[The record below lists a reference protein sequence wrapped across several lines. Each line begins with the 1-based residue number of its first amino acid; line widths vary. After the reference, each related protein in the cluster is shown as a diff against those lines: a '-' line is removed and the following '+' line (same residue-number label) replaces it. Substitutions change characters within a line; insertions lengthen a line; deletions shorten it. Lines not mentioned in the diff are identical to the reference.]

1 MILSKP
7 FKTFVLDTNVLIHDP
22 EALSVFGHNKISIP
36 LIVIEELD
44 RFKTFHDE
52 RGRNSR
58 IISRYLDKLRKK
70 GKLNEG
76 IELDNGGI
84 LKIELDA
91 KVEMPFEFR
100 NHNDDNQILMT
111 ALALQTKGE
120 DVYFISKDINLRI
133 KAEAIGLKVQDYE
146 RSKVKID
153 ELYTGCK
160 EITIT
165 SEQIDS
171 FYKDKKL
178 KLTEDD
184 LFANQFTILKSSDEK
199 SQSALGKYV
208 KSTKEIVPL
217 RKDTRIWDLKPL
229 NTEQRFAIDL
239 LMDDNIKLVTL
250 VGVAGTGKTLLALA
264 AALQKTVEEKLYRR
278 FFVLRPIMPMGRDI
292 GFLPGTKEEKL
303 TQWMGAIYDNL
314 EFLMEKGTDKVGE
327 EDTESKIQYLTET
340 GKMEIEAL
348 TYIRGRSLPNQF
360 IIIDDSQNLTPSE
373 VKTIISRAGQ
383 GTKLV
388 FTGDPYQIDNPYLD
402 ASSNGLTYVVEKLKG
417 QDIYGHINFTKT
429 ERSPL
434 AALAAQLL

>member
-70 GKLNEG
+70 GKLNDG
-76 IELDNGGI
+76 VELDNGGI
-84 LKIELDA
+84 LKIELDS

-111 ALALQTKGE
+111 ALAIQNKGE

-160 EITIT
+160 EIAAN

-178 KLTEDD
+178 KLNNEE

-314 EFLMEKGTDKVGE
+314 EFLMEKGTDKVGD

-417 QDIYGHINFTKT
+417 QEIYGHINFTKT

>member
-70 GKLNEG
+70 GKLNDG
-76 IELDNGGI
+76 VELDNGGI
-84 LKIELDA
+84 LKIELDS
-91 KVEMPFEFR
+91 KIEMPFEFR

-111 ALALQTKGE
+111 ALAIQNKGE

-160 EITIT
+160 EIAIS
-165 SEQIDS
+165 SEQIDA
-171 FYKDKKL
+171 FYQNKKI
-178 KLTEDD
+178 KLSDDD
-184 LFANQFTILKSSDEK
+184 LFANQFTILKSSGDK

-417 QDIYGHINFTKT
+417 QEIYGHINFTKT

>member
-1 MILSKP
+1 MTLSKP
-7 FKTFVLDTNVLIHDP
+7 YKTFVLDTNVLLHDP
-22 EALSVFGHNKISIP
+22 EALSVFGHNKIVIP

-44 RFKTFHDE
+44 RFKTFHDD

-58 IISRYLDKLRKK
+58 IVSRHLDKLRTS

-76 IELDNGGI
+76 VDLENGGL
-84 LKIELDA
+84 LKIEFESNLDIPVGLISS
-91 KVEMPFEFR
+91 KED
-100 NHNDDNQILMT
+100 NHILKT
-111 ALALQTKGE
+111 ALALQQTGE

-153 ELYTGCK
+153 ELYTGWK
-160 EITIT
+160 EIVTT
-165 SEQIDS
+165 SDKIDL
-171 FYKDKKL
+171 FYQQKKL
-178 KLTEDD
+178 QYNDQEIL
-184 LFANQFTILKSSDEK
+184 ANQFITLKAAET
-199 SQSALGKYV
+199 SQSALGKFNA
-208 KSTKEIVPL
+208 TAKEIVPL
-217 RKDTRIWDLKPL
+217 RKDIHIWDLKPL
-229 NTEQRFAIDL
+229 NTEQRFACDL
-239 LMDDNIKLVTL
+239 LLDDNIKLVSL

-264 AALQKTVEEKLYRR
+264 AALQKTVEEKIYRR
-278 FFVLRPIMPMGRDI
+278 FFVLRPIMPLGRDL
-292 GFLPGTKEEKL
+292 GYLPGTKEEKL

-314 EFLMEKGTDKVGE
+314 EFLMEKNGE
-327 EDTESKIQYLTET
+327 EDIESKIQYLTEA

-348 TYIRGRSLPNQF
+348 TYIRGRSLPNQY
-360 IIIDDSQNLTPSE
+360 IIIDDSQNLTPLE

-402 ASSNGLTYVVEKLKG
+402 ASSNGLTYIVERLKG
-417 QDIYGHINFTKT
+417 QEIYGHINFTKT

>member
-7 FKTFVLDTNVLIHDP
+7 FKTFVLDTNVLLHDP
-22 EALSVFGHNKISIP
+22 EALQVFGHNKISIP
-36 LIVIEELD
+36 LTVIEELD
-44 RFKTFHDE
+44 HFKTFHDE

-58 IISRYLDKLRKK
+58 VISRYLDKLRKK

-76 IELDNGGI
+76 VELDNGGI
-84 LKIELDA
+84 LKIELDTQ
-91 KVEMPFEFR
+91 VILPYEF
-100 NHNDDNQILMT
+100 HNKKEDNQILMT
-111 ALALQTKGE
+111 ALAIQAKGE

-153 ELYTGCK
+153 ELYTGVK
-160 EITIT
+160 ELILT
-165 SEQIDS
+165 SDKIDA
-171 FYKDKKL
+171 FYQQKKL
-178 KLTEDD
+178 KYTDTEI
-184 LFANQFTILKSSDEK
+184 LANQFVILKAADGK
-199 SQSALGKYV
+199 SQSALGKYNPQ
-208 KSTKEIVPL
+208 TFEIVPL
-217 RKDTRIWDLKPL
+217 RKDTHIWDLKPL

-239 LMDDNIKLVTL
+239 LLDDNIKLVTL

-314 EFLMEKGTDKVGE
+314 EFLMEKNGE
-327 EDTESKIQYLTET
+327 EIESKIQYLTET

-348 TYIRGRSLPNQF
+348 TYIRGRSLPNQY

>member
-76 IELDNGGI
+76 IELDNGGV
-84 LKIELDA
+84 LKIELDS
-91 KVEMPFEFR
+91 KIELPFEFR

-111 ALALQTKGE
+111 ALALQSKGE

-160 EITIT
+160 EIAVN

-178 KLTEDD
+178 KLSDD
-184 LFANQFTILKSSDEK
+184 ELFANQFTILKSNDEK
-199 SQSALGKYV
+199 SQSALGKYI
-208 KSTKEIVPL
+208 KSTKEIIPL

-402 ASSNGLTYVVEKLKG
+402 ASSNGLTYIVEKLKG
-417 QDIYGHINFTKT
+417 QEIYGHINFTKT